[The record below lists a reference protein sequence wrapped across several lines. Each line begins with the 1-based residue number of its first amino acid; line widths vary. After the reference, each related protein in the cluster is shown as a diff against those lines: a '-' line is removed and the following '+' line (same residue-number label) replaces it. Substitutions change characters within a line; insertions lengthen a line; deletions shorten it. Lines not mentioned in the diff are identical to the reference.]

1 MRPAAANPRN
11 SMRQVQE
18 SVTGDCTAMSKTYP
32 SLYEPGKPNKP
43 DDPRLWFALQQVP
56 EPREGCEG

>member
-1 MRPAAANPRN
+1 
-11 SMRQVQE
+11 MRQVQE
-18 SVTGDCTAMSKTYP
+18 SVMENCIAMSKTYP